1 MTLSSLFFLFFS
13 IEGGYWKGLNYVFDK
28 REGVGISS
36 TAGVGGVV
44 AGHAKKLKK
53 KKNKKNKKNKKQS
66 RDEREAETNV
76 LGRCCTCNVPW
87 ERYVGKK
94 KCYTCGVP
102 VLMCDSCM
110 TQKIEKIPKRALDVR
125 CPLCKEEN
133 ITVPASMTGKY
144 LVPGNSTNK
153 KYFKKTCCCNTD
165 TYEFSFYFFWCSG

>member
-1 MTLSSLFFLFFS
+1 M
-13 IEGGYWKGLNYVFDK
+13 NYVFDK

-44 AGHAKKLKK
+44 AGHTKKLKK
-53 KKNKKNKKNKKQS
+53 KNKKKNKNNKKKS
-66 RDEREAETNV
+66 RDELELETNV

-110 TQKIEKIPKRALDVR
+110 TQKIEKIPTRALEVR

-133 ITVPASMTGKY
+133 ITVPASMTGTKK
-144 LVPGNSTNK
+144 K
-153 KYFKKTCCCNTD
+153 KYIYISKPNL
-165 TYEFSFYFFWCSG
+165 FSRYFIFILYCFLFLSEHTF

>member
-1 MTLSSLFFLFFS
+1 M
-13 IEGGYWKGLNYVFDK
+13 NYVFDK

-110 TQKIEKIPKRALDVR
+110 TQKIEKIPKRALEVR

-144 LVPGNSTNK
+144 LVLGNSK
-153 KYFKKTCCCNTD
+153 KKIKNISKKPVVATLTHI
-165 TYEFSFYFFWCSG
+165 